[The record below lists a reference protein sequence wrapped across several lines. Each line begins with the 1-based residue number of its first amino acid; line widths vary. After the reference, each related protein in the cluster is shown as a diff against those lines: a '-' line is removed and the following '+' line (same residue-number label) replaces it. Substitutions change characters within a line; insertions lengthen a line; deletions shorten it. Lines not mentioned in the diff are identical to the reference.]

1 VTQQTQVDTSKG
13 TVYITGPKIR
23 GDFTS
28 SVEVPGLVSM
38 DVTSHMISDGEF
50 IHTWTSLSNEGYKN
64 AVSSKTEANTETGA
78 VSFDQNLNYKCN
90 PWNVDES
97 KFLLPSDITFKTL

>member
-1 VTQQTQVDTSKG
+1 LKEEVETESDFEENTNLSELTKRGGDYMCNVSHQTQVGTSNG

-64 AVSSKTEANTETGA
+64 AVSSKTEA
-78 VSFDQNLNYKCN
+78 
-90 PWNVDES
+90 
-97 KFLLPSDITFKTL
+97 